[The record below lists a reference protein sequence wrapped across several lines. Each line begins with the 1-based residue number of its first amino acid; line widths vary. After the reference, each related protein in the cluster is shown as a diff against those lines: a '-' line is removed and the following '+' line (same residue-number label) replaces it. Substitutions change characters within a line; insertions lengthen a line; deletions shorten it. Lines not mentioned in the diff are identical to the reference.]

1 MLLGLMNKL
10 RPAHRSITEGY
21 WLREEHRG
29 LELEGKTIGLIGYG
43 NTGKSF
49 AKKLQG
55 FNDVKV
61 LCYDILEG
69 VGDLAA
75 EQVSLKELLKKA
87 HVVSLHIPETSKTLG
102 FINKKF
108 INNMHH
114 PFWLI
119 NTARGKVIITEELVE
134 GLKTRKILGAGLD
147 VLEYES
153 SSFYSIFKS
162 NKQNSALSY
171 LLKSDQ
177 VLLSPHVGG
186 WTVESHHKLAQT
198 ILDKIKALSLIV

>member
-1 MLLGLMNKL
+1 
-10 RPAHRSITEGY
+10 
-21 WLREEHRG
+21 
-29 LELEGKTIGLIGYG
+29 
-43 NTGKSF
+43 
-49 AKKLQG
+49 
-55 FNDVKV
+55 
-61 LCYDILEG
+61 
-69 VGDLAA
+69 
-75 EQVSLKELLKKA
+75 
-87 HVVSLHIPETSKTLG
+87 
-102 FINKKF
+102 
-108 INNMHH
+108 MHH

-162 NKQNSALSY
+162 NKHNSALSY

-186 WTVESHHKLAQT
+186 WTVESHHRLAQT